1 MRMTR
6 EEMVRVIMESYQPVK
21 DPLVLN
27 AMRTVQRH
35 EFVPNEYVSRAY
47 EDTPLPIDC
56 DQTISQP
63 WIVAKMTELLKP
75 SKGMV
80 ILEIGTGSGYQA
92 AILAEIVD
100 KVYTIERIPK
110 LAENAERRLKK
121 LGYNN
126 VIVRIGDGSVGWP
139 EMSPFDGI
147 IVTAGAPDIPNSLK
161 EQLKEGG
168 RLVIPVGNLDIQEL
182 CFIVKEGDN
191 FKIFKHSGC
200 RFVPLI
206 GIRGWR
212 EGG

>member
-1 MRMTR
+1 MRITR
-6 EEMVRVIMESYQPVK
+6 EEMVRVIKEKYQPVK
-21 DPLVLN
+21 DPLVIN
-27 AMRTVQRH
+27 AMRNVPRH
-35 EFVPNEYVSRAY
+35 EFVPKEYASIAY
-47 EDTPLPIDC
+47 EDRPLPIDC

-100 KVYTIERIPK
+100 KVYTIERIPE
-110 LAENAERRLKK
+110 LAEIAERRLKS
-121 LGYNN
+121 LGYDNI
-126 VIVRIGDGSVGWP
+126 IVRIGDGSVGWP

-161 EQLKEGG
+161 EQLKDKG
-168 RLVIPVGNLDIQEL
+168 RMVIPVGNLNFQEL
-182 CFIVKEGDN
+182 CYIIRERDN
-191 FKIFKHSGC
+191 FKIIKHSGC